1 MSNYYYIIT
10 GLPKLVLDLD
20 ESGFSYEAIASEVRE
35 QLSPADNKLI
45 DWLESGFNPDYL
57 ARHLYTAVK
66 KLPSQFLKD
75 YYELDRKIRNAQ
87 VLELAKINNV
97 DPARYL
103 VGEAD
108 TEFDGY
114 TDLLEIY
121 KEKDMYEK
129 EHRLDTFRWDRISDM
144 VTFHYFD
151 IDVILAFLAKAKIV
165 ARWQS
170 LDKEKGAVLFRQY
183 VDEVR
188 GTYRGI
194 DNKDNN

>member
-20 ESGFSYEAIASEVRE
+20 ESGFSYEAVASEVRE
-35 QLSPADNKLI
+35 QLSPTDNKLI
-45 DWLESGFNPDYL
+45 DWLESGFNTDYL
-57 ARHLYTAVK
+57 GSHLYSAVK

-75 YYELDRKIRNAQ
+75 YYELDRNIRNAQ

-97 DPARYL
+97 DPEKYL
-103 VGEAD
+103 VGKAD
-108 TEFDGY
+108 TEFEGY
-114 TDLLEIY
+114 AVLQEIY

-129 EHRLDTFRWDRISDM
+129 EHRLDTFRWDSISEM

-151 IDVILAFLAKAKIV
+151 MDVILAFLAKAKIV

-170 LDKEKGAVLFRQY
+170 LDKEKGAILFRQY

>member
-20 ESGFSYEAIASEVRE
+20 ERGFSYEAVASEVRE

-45 DWLESGFNPDYL
+45 DWLESGFDADHL
-57 ARHLYTAVK
+57 GLHLYNAVQ
-66 KLPSQFLKD
+66 KLPSKFLKS

-97 DPARYL
+97 DPAKYL

-114 TDLLEIY
+114 ATLLDIY

-129 EHRLDTFRWDRISDM
+129 EHRLDTFRWDCISEL

-151 IDVILAFLAKAKIV
+151 MDVILAFLAKAKIV

>member
-1 MSNYYYIIT
+1 MSNYHYIIT

-20 ESGFSYEAIASEVRE
+20 EHGFSYKAIASEIRE
-35 QLSPADNKLI
+35 QLSLADNKLI

-57 ARHLYTAVK
+57 SHHLYKAVK

-75 YYELDRKIRNAQ
+75 YYELDRNIRNAQ
-87 VLELAKINNV
+87 VLELSKKNNV
-97 DPARYL
+97 DPAKYL
-103 VGEAD
+103 VGEAN
-108 TEFDGY
+108 TEFEGFAALQD
-114 TDLLEIY
+114 IF

-129 EHRLDTFRWDRISDM
+129 EHRLDTFRWDCISEI
-144 VTFHYFD
+144 VTLHYFD

-165 ARWQS
+165 ERWQS
-170 LDKEKGAVLFRQY
+170 LDKEKGAILFRQY